1 MKTHAAPKKSSCSVL
16 LDVTSAAKLLGLTPK
31 ALRRRIDR
39 RTIPFKKLGRRIM
52 FVQEELWEFIATLE
66 GCSCE
71 EANTNLTQR
80 GLS

>member
-1 MKTHAAPKKSSCSVL
+1 ML
-16 LDVTSAAKLLGLTPK
+16 LNVTSAARLLGLTPK

-52 FVQEELWEFIATLE
+52 FVQDELWDFIATLE

-71 EANTNLTQR
+71 EAKNNLIQR